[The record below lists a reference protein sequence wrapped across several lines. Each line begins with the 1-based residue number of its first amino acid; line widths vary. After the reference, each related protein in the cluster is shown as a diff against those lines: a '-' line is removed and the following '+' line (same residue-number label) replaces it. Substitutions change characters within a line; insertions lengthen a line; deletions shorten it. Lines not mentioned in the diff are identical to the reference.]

1 MSNITCPCV
10 AVVKASS
17 HAVMEYGEEAHLVE
31 DPDEMKLTPGIVKC
45 EQQP

>member
-1 MSNITCPCV
+1 MSLLLRPGL
-10 AVVKASS
+10 AAMK
-17 HAVMEYGEEAHLVE
+17 YGEEAHLVE

>member
-1 MSNITCPCV
+1 MSLLLRPGL
-10 AVVKASS
+10 AAAMK
-17 HAVMEYGEEAHLVE
+17 YGEEAYLVE